1 MTVNSK
7 ILKKLYEDKIGKID
21 VKLSSKKVKDED
33 ISWTKEI
40 LLKKI
45 ETLNNLYC
53 KKHPNSD
60 FARVRGY
67 SVHTETYIC
76 ADCALE
82 SLTKMR
88 NDYGVFVLKNFGQV
102 DSHVDGTRI
111 YTCFNCGFTT
121 KHPISEHYYHEPG
134 PLSGGE
140 GHYIKCGNCGAL
152 LHDDVIWVS

>member
-21 VKLSSKKVKDED
+21 VGLSSKKTKDKD
-33 ISWTKEI
+33 LSWTKDR

-53 KKHPNSD
+53 KKHPSSD
-60 FARVRGY
+60 FARVIGY
-67 SVHTETYIC
+67 FVYTETYVC
-76 ADCALE
+76 HDCALE

-88 NDYGVFVLKNFGQV
+88 DDFGIFVLKNFGQV
-102 DSHVDGTRI
+102 KDHVDGTKV
-111 YTCFNCGFTT
+111 YACYNCGFTA
-121 KHPISEHYYHEPG
+121 KHPSSEHYYHEPG
-134 PLSGGE
+134 FLSGGE

-152 LHDDVIWVS
+152 LHNDVIWVS